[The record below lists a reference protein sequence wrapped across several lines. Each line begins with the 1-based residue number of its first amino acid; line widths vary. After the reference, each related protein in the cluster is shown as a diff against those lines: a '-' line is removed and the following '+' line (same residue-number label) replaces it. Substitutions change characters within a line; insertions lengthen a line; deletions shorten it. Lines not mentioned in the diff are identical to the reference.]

1 MRRLLGLVLLG
12 SLALFLLLPQQGP
25 GWSFGPHG
33 TRPGPLQHTTPTA
46 HDSAPPEPTHHRS
59 AGTESGTWKVLGTFA
74 LAFVLAILPPL
85 GAGVAPAPAE
95 TPTATSAVGPPPSR
109 RYLNFTGF
117 PFPLGPFTE
126 RKTVMTELIMDR
138 VYRFEQSQDLGGI
151 TANVASLVFRMRDN
165 RLLVYNPVAPTEEFL
180 QQLKGLNSGGVAHIL
195 LGTTP
200 YEHKIYLAPFSR
212 EFPSAKVWAVPD
224 QWSWPVDLPGPLL
237 GINTT
242 GGQLVDTAG
251 ESGAKAYANAP
262 DLTAEFEVKLLRPQQ
277 RLGFGYAAVEAAVLH
292 KDTKVLALTDALVN
306 VPAKPTE
313 VYDEAGLLAVGDN
326 TRNGNTVGNLVLKA
340 ATAVNWRGSMQT
352 QAEALWAASDA
363 GGEGSAQ
370 ERIQRGWERNTLLSL
385 YFGPS
390 PSSLVDPHPSFQSL
404 TDRWLVAPVTD
415 SLIYRSDRVKPELA
429 RWVDDVA
436 RWDIQMIAPSH
447 FAARPGTG
455 EDLRAAFAPT
465 LAKAPSGA
473 NEANRP
479 YNTGDAQLLED
490 ISDLLQRLRVI

>member
-1 MRRLLGLVLLG
+1 M
-12 SLALFLLLPQQGP
+12 LAVF
-25 GWSFGPHG
+25 
-33 TRPGPLQHTTPTA
+33 
-46 HDSAPPEPTHHRS
+46 
-59 AGTESGTWKVLGTFA
+59 
-74 LAFVLAILPPL
+74 PPL

-95 TPTATSAVGPPPSR
+95 TPTAAPAPSR
-109 RYLNFTGF
+109 WYLNFTGF
-117 PFPLGPFTE
+117 PFPLGPFIE
-126 RKTVMTELIMDR
+126 RKTVMTEIIKDR

-165 RLLVYNPVAPTEEFL
+165 RLLVYNPVAPTGEFL

-212 EFPSAKVWAVPD
+212 EFPTAKVWAVPD

-251 ESGAKAYANAP
+251 ESGAKAYASAR

-306 VPAKPTE
+306 VPSKPTE

-326 TRNGNTVGNLVLKA
+326 TRNGTTVGNLVLKA
-340 ATAVNWRGSMQT
+340 AKAVNWRGSMQT
-352 QAEALWAASDA
+352 QTEALWAAVDA
-363 GGEGSAQ
+363 GGEGSAE
-370 ERIQRGWERNTLLSL
+370 ERVQRGWERNTLLSL

-390 PSSLVDPHPSFQSL
+390 PSSLVDPHSSFQSL
-404 TDRWLVAPVTD
+404 KDRWLVAPVTD
-415 SLIYRSDRVKPELA
+415 ALIYRSDRVKPELA

-436 RWDIQMIAPSH
+436 QWDFETIAPSH

-455 EDLRAAFAPT
+455 ADLRAAFAPT
-465 LAKAPSGA
+465 LTKTPSGSDT
-473 NEANRP
+473 NRP
-479 YNTGDAQLLED
+479 YNTGDVQLLED
-490 ISDLLQRLRVI
+490 ISDILQRLRII

>member
-1 MRRLLGLVLLG
+1 M
-12 SLALFLLLPQQGP
+12 LA
-25 GWSFGPHG
+25 
-33 TRPGPLQHTTPTA
+33 
-46 HDSAPPEPTHHRS
+46 
-59 AGTESGTWKVLGTFA
+59 V
-74 LAFVLAILPPL
+74 LPPL

-95 TPTATSAVGPPPSR
+95 TPTAAPAPSR
-109 RYLNFTGF
+109 WYLNFTGF

-126 RKTVMTELIMDR
+126 RKTVMTEIIKDR

-165 RLLVYNPVAPTEEFL
+165 RLLVYNPVAPTGEFL

-212 EFPSAKVWAVPD
+212 EFPTAKVWVVPD

-251 ESGAKAYANAP
+251 ESGAKAYASAP

-306 VPAKPTE
+306 VPSKPTE

-326 TRNGNTVGNLVLKA
+326 TRNGTTVGNLVLKA
-340 ATAVNWRGSMQT
+340 AKAVNWRGSMQT
-352 QAEALWAASDA
+352 QTEALWAAVDA
-363 GGEGSAQ
+363 GGEGSAE
-370 ERIQRGWERNTLLSL
+370 ERVQRGWERNTLLSL

-390 PSSLVDPHPSFQSL
+390 PSSLVDPHSSFQSL

-415 SLIYRSDRVKPELA
+415 TLIYRSDRVKPELA

-436 RWDIQMIAPSH
+436 QWDFETIAPSH

-455 EDLRAAFAPT
+455 ADLRAAFAPT
-465 LAKAPSGA
+465 LAKTPSGSD
-473 NEANRP
+473 ANRP
-479 YNTGDAQLLED
+479 YNTGDVQLLED
-490 ISDLLQRLRVI
+490 ISDILQRLRII